1 MWEVGGNSVIVIQS
15 VKSIVVLLLL
25 KLRTVALTHH
35 IGESGYVNFSVK
47 KVSLKDTGVTLCRHY
62 RQHKA
67 MWLWNCS
74 LLSLDD
80 GTWPEKKAT
89 R

>member
-1 MWEVGGNSVIVIQS
+1 MGGG
-15 VKSIVVLLLL
+15 
-25 KLRTVALTHH
+25 
-35 IGESGYVNFSVK
+35 GEQCYCYTKCKEYSCAVTTEIEDSGIDSPYWGIRICEFSVK
-47 KVSLKDTGVTLCRHY
+47 KVSPKDTGVTLCRHY